1 MDDALAMIRRHEGL
15 RLKPYRCT
23 AGRLTIGYGRNL
35 DDVGISREEAEVML
49 QNDVRRSWQDLQA
62 ALPEVSAMTPARQA
76 ALTNMMFNLGR
87 TRFSRFRK
95 MLEALRL
102 GDYEW
107 AAREMLASTW
117 AKQVGERAQELAG
130 MMKEG

>member
-95 MLEALRL
+95 MLEALRVE
-102 GDYEW
+102 DYEW

-117 AKQVGERAQELAG
+117 AKQVGERATELAT

>member
-117 AKQVGERAQELAG
+117 AKQVGERATELAT